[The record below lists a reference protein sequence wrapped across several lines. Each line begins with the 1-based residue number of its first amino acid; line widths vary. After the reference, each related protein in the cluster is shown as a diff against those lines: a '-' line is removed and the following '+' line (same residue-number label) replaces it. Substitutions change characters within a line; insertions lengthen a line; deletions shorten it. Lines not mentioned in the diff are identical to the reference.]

1 MWPEA
6 RGNVV
11 LRDGSSV
18 TLRPMTEGDA
28 EALHRFFVALPE
40 EDRLFLEDDVTKP
53 AFVQQLLQE
62 QARGEAHAVVA
73 EAGGEV
79 VGYGALYRPLF
90 GWSTHVGRVRLVV
103 ARSFQ
108 RRGLGTAILKEL
120 VRKAQGLALD
130 KLVAEVVED
139 QVGALRAFER
149 LGFHREATLK
159 DQVRDLSGKK
169 RDLVILANDVAHI
182 WEHMEALVADFEP
195 SAG

>member
-6 RGNVV
+6 SNKTLLRG
-11 LRDGSSV
+11 GQEV
-18 TLRPMTEGDA
+18 TIRPMTAADA
-28 EALHRFFVALPE
+28 LALHRFFLALPE

-53 AFVQQLLQE
+53 AFVQQLLFEQE
-62 QARGEAHAVVA
+62 AGRAFPMVA
-73 EAGGEV
+73 EAGGEI
-79 VGYGALYRPLF
+79 VGYGVLYRPLF
-90 GWSTHVGRVRLVV
+90 GWSTHVGRVRMAV

-108 RRGLGTAILKEL
+108 RQGLGTAILREL

-149 LGFHREATLK
+149 LGFHREATLA
-159 DQVRDLSGKK
+159 DHVRDLSGKK

>member
-6 RGNVV
+6 SNKTLLRG
-11 LRDGSSV
+11 GKEV
-18 TLRPMTEGDA
+18 TIRPMTAADA
-28 EALHRFFVALPE
+28 EALHRFFLALPE

-53 AFVQQLLQE
+53 AFVQQLLSEQE
-62 QARGEAHAVVA
+62 AGRAFPMVA
-73 EAGGEV
+73 EGGGEI
-79 VGYGALYRPLF
+79 VGYGVLYRPLF
-90 GWSTHVGRVRLVV
+90 GWSTHVGRVRMAV

-108 RRGLGTAILKEL
+108 RQGLGTAILREL

-139 QVGALRAFER
+139 QVEALRAFER
-149 LGFHREATLK
+149 LGFHREATLA
-159 DQVRDLSGKK
+159 DHVRDLSGKK
-169 RDLVILANDVAHI
+169 RDLVIFANDVAHI

>member
-6 RGNVV
+6 TNRTV
-11 LRDGSSV
+11 LRGGQQV
-18 TLRPMTEGDA
+18 TIRPLAAADA
-28 EALHRFFVALPE
+28 QPLHRFFLALPE

-53 AFVQQLLQE
+53 AFVQQLLAEQE
-62 QARGEAHAVVA
+62 AGRAFPMVA
-73 EAGGEV
+73 EAGGEI
-79 VGYGALYRPLF
+79 VGYGVLYRPLF
-90 GWSTHVGRVRLVV
+90 GWSTHVGRVRMAV

-108 RRGLGTAILKEL
+108 RQGLGTAILREL

-149 LGFHREATLK
+149 LGFHREATLANH
-159 DQVRDLSGKK
+159 VRDLSGKK